1 MFFDE
6 ALSNWR
12 EVLGGISKTNISID
26 INDLDDEME
35 EMFCFAAE
43 TNLVELVILYF
54 RQEKLN

>member
-35 EMFCFAAE
+35 EMFSV
-43 TNLVELVILYF
+43 LQLKQIWLS
-54 RQEKLN
+54 